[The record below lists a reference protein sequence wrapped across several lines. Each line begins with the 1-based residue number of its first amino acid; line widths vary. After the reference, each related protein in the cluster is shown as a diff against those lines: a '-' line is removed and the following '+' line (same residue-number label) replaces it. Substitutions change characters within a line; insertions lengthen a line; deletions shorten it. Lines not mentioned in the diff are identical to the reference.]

1 MEKIKILVVDDEQD
15 FREVLSER
23 LAARGLVVEEVSSG
37 EEALGKLKESE
48 YDAIILDLAMPDMD
62 GMQTLD
68 EILKARPGSQVI
80 MLTGHA
86 TVQKGVEAVRKGAA
100 DFIEKPAELEELLK
114 KIELA
119 HSKKL
124 EIFEQELKKKI
135 SDITRKRGW

>member
-1 MEKIKILVVDDEQD
+1 MEKIKILIVDDEQD

-23 LAARGLVVEEVSSG
+23 LGARGIEVEDVSSG
-37 EEALGKLKESE
+37 QNALEKVRESE
-48 YDAIILDLAMPDMD
+48 YDAIILDLAMPEMD
-62 GMQTLD
+62 GIETL
-68 EILKARPGSQVI
+68 EKILQIRPSSQVI

-86 TVQKGVEAVRKGAA
+86 SIQKGVEAVKKGAA

-119 HSKKL
+119 HSKKM

-135 SDITRKRGW
+135 SDITKKRGW